1 MNYCSIDD
9 AWKNTDYIS
18 DQFKLYENPYEKK
31 NVIENFDNQ
40 QINYGIQNREVGRK
54 QNREVGRK
62 QNKEVER
69 KQQTCVFT
77 CDNFWEHLNT
87 CQTCRMK
94 VRQRFSSKII
104 DRIQNLVSDNKDTI
118 LLILIAMFILVFF
131 KLLVSI
137 FRH

>member
-40 QINYGIQNREVGRK
+40 QINYGIQ
-54 QNREVGRK
+54 RK
-62 QNKEVER
+62 QNKNVER
-69 KQQTCVFT
+69 KQHTCVFT

>member
-31 NVIENFDNQ
+31 NVIENFDPNDKQ
-40 QINYGIQNREVGRK
+40 KDYGIQ
-54 QNREVGRK
+54 QAY
-62 QNKEVER
+62 Q
-69 KQQTCVFT
+69 CVFT
-77 CDNFWEHLNT
+77 CDNLWEHLNT
-87 CQTCRMK
+87 CQMCRMK
-94 VRQRFSSKII
+94 IRRRFSSKLIE
-104 DRIQNLVSDNKDTI
+104 RLQNLVTDNKDTI
-118 LLILIAMFILVFF
+118 LLVLIAMFILVFF